1 MSGSVVNFSI
11 SGKNSKTDYIYLV
24 TMSNIPTSYYFQH
37 HSCSLVDLFYPV
49 CRLSFKFRGFRV
61 TLVAMLNNYSC
72 SVPHTY
78 LWFLF
83 CKQFTEICDSD
94 QTKGTLYSIPW
105 KLKSLYINSQPT
117 CIGLSILYCTYTGRG
132 ISFDGTEFF

>member
-1 MSGSVVNFSI
+1 MKGSLLRLFVQGYWSTKRNDCDLITKYIWKRCQFFHLVE
-11 SGKNSKTDYIYLV
+11 NSKTDYIYLV

-94 QTKGTLYSIPW
+94 
-105 KLKSLYINSQPT
+105 
-117 CIGLSILYCTYTGRG
+117 
-132 ISFDGTEFF
+132 